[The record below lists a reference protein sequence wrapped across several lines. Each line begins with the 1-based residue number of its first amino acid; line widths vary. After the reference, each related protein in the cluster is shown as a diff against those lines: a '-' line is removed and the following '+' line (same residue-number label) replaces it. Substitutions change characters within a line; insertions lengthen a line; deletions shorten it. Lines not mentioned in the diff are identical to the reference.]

1 MKRRVLIC
9 GCGYVGLE
17 LGRQLAAAGHAV
29 FGLRRTTAAEVE
41 LDAAGITPL
50 VGDVTRLD
58 DLRRLPGPFD
68 WVVNTVSSTRGG
80 TAEYREVYL
89 GGARN
94 LVTWLRD
101 GPRTRLVYTS
111 STSVYGQ
118 TDGGWVDE
126 SSPTQPATET
136 GQVLV
141 ETEAALL
148 AAAGSTAVEAIVLR
162 VAGIYG
168 PGRGH
173 LFQEFLRDMARIRG
187 DGSCWLNMIHRDD
200 VASAIRAALE
210 RGTSGAIYNTADNEP
225 VRQID
230 FLRWLSAQLDRPMPD
245 ALAAKEEAPRKR
257 GLTNKRVSNR
267 RLREELGWAPQFPT
281 FREGYAGAIETAR
294 ACTRG

>member
-17 LGRQLAAAGHAV
+17 LGRQLAAEGHAV
-29 FGLRRTTAAEVE
+29 FGLRRTAAAEVE
-41 LDAAGITPL
+41 LHAAGITPL
-50 VGDVTRLD
+50 VGDLTRLA

-80 TAEYREVYL
+80 AAEYREVYL

-101 GPRTRLVYTS
+101 GPGTRLVYTS

-118 TDGGWVDE
+118 TDGGWVGE
-126 SSPTQPATET
+126 TAPTQPATET
-136 GQVLV
+136 GRVLV
-141 ETEAALL
+141 ETETEFLGAAR
-148 AAAGSTAVEAIVLR
+148 STPIEVMVLR

-173 LFQEFLRDMARIRG
+173 LFQQFLRGEAQLQG
-187 DGSCWLNMIHRDD
+187 DGSRWLNMIHRDD
-200 VASAIRAALE
+200 VVSAVRAALE
-210 RGTSGAIYNTADNEP
+210 RGTSGSVYNATDDEP
-225 VRQID
+225 VRQLD
-230 FLRWLSAQLDRPMPD
+230 FLRWLATRLDRPMPQTLAEAED
-245 ALAAKEEAPRKR
+245 ATRKR

-267 RLREELGWAPQFPT
+267 RLRDELGWAPQFPT
-281 FREGYAGAIETAR
+281 FREGYACAVETAR
-294 ACTRG
+294 ASVRD